1 MLIKTSSLF
10 TEKEKEL
17 ASEIY
22 FLASQ
27 SYMDILNPFADK
39 EKLKANIILWRD
51 KLKELLDA
59 LGEAR

>member
-17 ASEIY
+17 AREIY
-22 FLASQ
+22 YLASQ

>member
-22 FLASQ
+22 YLASQ
-27 SYMDILNPFADK
+27 SYTDILNPFADK
-39 EKLKANIILWRD
+39 EKLKTNIILWRD